1 MFSYRR
7 IARWSHPMD
16 RHGKIAAFVLTGL
29 AALLAPAGAAS
40 AIEIG
45 NPAGNTAIIGQMR
58 DADLQALRNQIQRQ
72 QFQQQQ
78 QLNRE
83 QDRRVAP
90 PPVLDVPKV
99 KPTCQTQVFGNSYL
113 TNCR

>member
-1 MFSYRR
+1 MVK
-7 IARWSHPMD
+7 
-16 RHGKIAAFVLTGL
+16 HGKWAAFALAGL
-29 AALLAPAGAAS
+29 ATLSALGGTAF

-45 NPAGNTAIIGQMR
+45 NSAGNAAVIGQMR
-58 DADLQALRNQIQRQ
+58 DADLQTLRNQIQRQ

-83 QDRRVAP
+83 QDRRIAP

-99 KPTCQTQVFGNSYL
+99 KPACQTQVFGNSYL
-113 TNCR
+113 RSCR

>member
-1 MFSYRR
+1 
-7 IARWSHPMD
+7 MD
-16 RHGKIAAFVLTGL
+16 KLGKCAAFAVTGL
-29 AALLAPAGAAS
+29 AVLSALTGAAS
-40 AIEIG
+40 AIG
-45 NPAGNTAIIGQMR
+45 NPAGNAAVIGQMR
-58 DADLQALRNQIQRQ
+58 DADLQTLRNQIQRQ

-78 QLNRE
+78 QFNRE

-113 TNCR
+113 RSCR